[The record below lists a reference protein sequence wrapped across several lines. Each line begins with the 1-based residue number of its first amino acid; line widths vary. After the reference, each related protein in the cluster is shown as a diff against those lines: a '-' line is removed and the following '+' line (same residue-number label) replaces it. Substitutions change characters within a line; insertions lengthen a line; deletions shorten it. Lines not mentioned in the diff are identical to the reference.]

1 MVEKN
6 GKVETMIN
14 EQNTESNTQE
24 ISEIEKELP
33 YEVFSYAENEIALY
47 ENATIITA
55 ENGTK
60 AKREE
65 QIYVKDGKLYVLDG
79 NLPMKVDQVILD
91 SYNGK
96 EYETI
101 LGTDGKLYDLKE
113 PLHYPQNFVNE
124 NIKSITNNLH
134 TEYKITTVTYQ
145 DGSTLKFN
153 YQTGKVI
160 EENKIEKEES
170 IWEYI
175 RKQLSKKQELI
186 DIDTANYEE
195 SNELIRK
202 LEELPVE
209 EAIEQE
215 NNRESLG
222 SVEEIFDNIIGIEN
236 QELSSKHKDRYLTSY
251 DSKTQKFVV
260 YKEEDLLNVNNKLV
274 ETENEKIEKN
284 NLTQYAVA
292 NKVNSDNRYGII
304 WIIGIIIAILIGLA
318 ILNRRKNK

>member
-1 MVEKN
+1 
-6 GKVETMIN
+6 
-14 EQNTESNTQE
+14 
-24 ISEIEKELP
+24 
-33 YEVFSYAENEIALY
+33 
-47 ENATIITA
+47 
-55 ENGTK
+55 
-60 AKREE
+60 
-65 QIYVKDGKLYVLDG
+65 
-79 NLPMKVDQVILD
+79 MKVDQVILD
-91 SYNGK
+91 SFNGK

-215 NNRESLG
+215 NNRESQG

-236 QELSSKHKDRYLTSY
+236 QELSSKYKDHYLTSY

-284 NLTQYAVA
+284 NLTQYAIA